1 MVIVKDCFKPTDG
14 DVCIVS
20 MDDKVDAMWGLSSHY
35 ITEEQ
40 IDELKNGKVI
50 YFCDG
55 EYAHLI
61 AMKKEEQDE

>member
-1 MVIVKDCFKPTDG
+1 MIKARDVFDHND
-14 DVCIVS
+14 DNVCIVS
-20 MDDKVDAMWGLSSHY
+20 MNDKVDEMWGLSSHY

-40 IDELKNGKVI
+40 IDELKNGKAI

-61 AMKKEEQDE
+61 AMKKEEQ